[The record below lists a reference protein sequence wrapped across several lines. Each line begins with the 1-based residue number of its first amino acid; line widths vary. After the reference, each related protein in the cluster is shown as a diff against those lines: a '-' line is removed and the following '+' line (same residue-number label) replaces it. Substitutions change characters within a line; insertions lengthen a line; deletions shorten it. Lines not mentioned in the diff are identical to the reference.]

1 MKPSTIVAYLGAAG
15 LAVLG
20 VIMAKTNPSQAEY
33 QDYAVE
39 RLTQYLK
46 TDVCQKTQ
54 GFIENLIQFN
64 CEKVVDSVNPQMQGI
79 IAVVDSVNPQMQGI
93 IAGTT
98 QRQDFMIF
106 SVYRTDLKVSSL
118 IPSYTFETVGAFN
131 NFYTYSA
138 KQQ

>member
-20 VIMAKTNPSQAEY
+20 VIMAKTNPTQAEY
-33 QDYAVE
+33 QGYAVE

-64 CEKVVDSVNPQMQGI
+64 CEKVVDSVNPQIQGI
-79 IAVVDSVNPQMQGI
+79 IAS
-93 IAGTT
+93 TT
-98 QRQDFMIF
+98 ERQDFMIF
-106 SVYRTDLKVSSL
+106 SIYRTDLKVSSL

-138 KQQ
+138 KQR

>member
-1 MKPSTIVAYLGAAG
+1 MKPSTIVAYLGATG

-20 VIMAKTNPSQAEY
+20 VIMANTNPTQAEY

-46 TDVCQKTQ
+46 TDVCHKTQ

-64 CEKVVDSVNPQMQGI
+64 CEKVVDSVNPQMQGL
-79 IAVVDSVNPQMQGI
+79 

-98 QRQDFMIF
+98 ERKDFMIF
-106 SVYRTDLKVSSL
+106 SIYRTDLKVSSL

-138 KQQ
+138 QQR

>member
-1 MKPSTIVAYLGAAG
+1 MKPSTIILYLGAAG

-20 VIMAKTNPSQAEY
+20 VIMAKTNPTQPEY

-46 TDVCQKTQ
+46 NDVCQKTQ

-64 CEKVVDSVNPQMQGI
+64 CEKVVDSVNPQMRGI
-79 IAVVDSVNPQMQGI
+79 IAN
-93 IAGTT
+93 TT
-98 QRQDFMIF
+98 EQQNFIIF
-106 SVYRTDLKVSSL
+106 SIYRTDLKVSSL

-138 KQQ
+138 KQR

>member
-1 MKPSTIVAYLGAAG
+1 MKPSTIVTSLVIAG

-20 VIMAKTNPSQAEY
+20 VVMAKTNPSEAEY

-39 RLTQYLK
+39 RLTEYLK

-64 CEKVVDSVNPQMQGI
+64 CEKVVDSVNPQMRGI
-79 IAVVDSVNPQMQGI
+79 IAN
-93 IAGTT
+93 TT
-98 QRQDFMIF
+98 QRQDFLIF
-106 SVYRTDLKVSSL
+106 SIYRTDLKVSSL
-118 IPSYTFETVGAFN
+118 IPSYTFETVGAFD

-138 KQQ
+138 QRR